1 MENNMQRIEGREPI
15 EAILFDLDGTL
26 LRVQMEHFIPRYVER
41 LAAYCSPHI
50 KPRRFSRAMLDA
62 IRQLITE
69 EGDGHVSNE
78 QRLFALLKQQL
89 GIAETLVLESL
100 AHYAEHHLDELQ
112 HLIHPIPLAQQIVK
126 DCHRRAIPMVLAT
139 NPVFPRFMI
148 EARMAW
154 AEVDLGLFRHLTSYE
169 NSRFCK
175 PQAGYFAEIAALL
188 NVPPERCL
196 MVGNDSSHDLAAAAV
211 GMQTFL
217 VDTWLVER
225 NEKKWP
231 IHYRGD
237 HRALQQFL
245 EQL

>member
-1 MENNMQRIEGREPI
+1 MEINMLIKEGREPI

-41 LAAYCSPHI
+41 LAAYCSPQI
-50 KPRRFSRAMLDA
+50 KTRRFSRAMLDA
-62 IRQLITE
+62 IRELIIA

-78 QRLFALLKQQL
+78 ERLFALLKKQL
-89 GIAETLVLESL
+89 GIAETLVRECL

-112 HLIHPIPLAQQIVK
+112 HLVHPIPLAQQIVK

-154 AEVDLGLFRHLTSYE
+154 GELDLGWFRHLTSYE
-169 NSRFCK
+169 NSRYCK
-175 PQAGYFAEIAALL
+175 PQAGYFAEIAAFLR
-188 NVPPERCL
+188 VPPERCL

-225 NEKKWP
+225 NDKKWP
-231 IHYRGD
+231 CHYRGD

>member
-1 MENNMQRIEGREPI
+1 MLKRETSEPI

-26 LRVQMEHFIPRYVER
+26 LRVQMDHFIPRYVER
-41 LAAYCSPHI
+41 LAAYCAPHV
-50 KPRRFSRAMLDA
+50 KPRRFTSAMLDA
-62 IRQLITE
+62 IRQLIIE
-69 EGDGHVSNE
+69 EGDGQVSNE
-78 QRLFALLKQQL
+78 QRLFALLKKQL

-112 HLIHPIPLAQQIVK
+112 HLVHPIPLAQQIVN

-154 AEVDLGLFRHLTSYE
+154 AELDLGLFRHLTSYE
-169 NSRFCK
+169 NSRYCK
-175 PQAGYFAEIAALL
+175 PQAGYFAEIAALI

-225 NEKKWP
+225 NEKRWP
-231 IHYRGD
+231 SHYRGD
-237 HRALQQFL
+237 HLALQRFL
-245 EQL
+245 EGL

>member
-1 MENNMQRIEGREPI
+1 MQRIEGREPI

-112 HLIHPIPLAQQIVK
+112 
-126 DCHRRAIPMVLAT
+126 
-139 NPVFPRFMI
+139 
-148 EARMAW
+148 
-154 AEVDLGLFRHLTSYE
+154 
-169 NSRFCK
+169 
-175 PQAGYFAEIAALL
+175 
-188 NVPPERCL
+188 
-196 MVGNDSSHDLAAAAV
+196 
-211 GMQTFL
+211 
-217 VDTWLVER
+217 
-225 NEKKWP
+225 
-231 IHYRGD
+231 
-237 HRALQQFL
+237 
-245 EQL
+245 

>member
-1 MENNMQRIEGREPI
+1 MQKREDSQPI
-15 EAILFDLDGTL
+15 KAILFDLDGTL

-41 LAAYCSPHI
+41 LAAYCAPQI
-50 KPRRFSRAMLDA
+50 KPRRFTRAMLDA
-62 IRQLITE
+62 IRRLITE
-69 EGDGHVSNE
+69 EGDGHISNE

-89 GIAETLVLESL
+89 GIAEALLVESL
-100 AHYAEHHLDELQ
+100 AHYAEHHLDELH
-112 HLIHPIPLAQQIVK
+112 HLVHPIPLAQQIVN
-126 DCHRRAIPMVLAT
+126 DCHRRNIPLVLAT

-154 AEVDLGLFRHLTSYE
+154 AELDLGLFRHLTSYE
-169 NSRFCK
+169 NSRYCK
-175 PQAGYFAEIAALL
+175 PQAGYFAEIATLI

-225 NEKKWP
+225 NEQKWP
-231 IHYRGD
+231 CHYRGD
-237 HRALQQFL
+237 HRALQIFL

>member
-1 MENNMQRIEGREPI
+1 MQKREDSQPI
-15 EAILFDLDGTL
+15 KAILFDLDGTL

-41 LAAYCSPHI
+41 LAAYCAPQI
-50 KPRRFSRAMLDA
+50 KPRRFTRAMLDA

-69 EGDGHVSNE
+69 DGDGHISNE

-89 GIAETLVLESL
+89 GIAETLLVESL
-100 AHYAEHHLDELQ
+100 AHYAEHHLDELH
-112 HLIHPIPLAQQIVK
+112 HLVHPIPLAQQIVN
-126 DCHRRAIPMVLAT
+126 DCHRRNIPLVLAT

-154 AEVDLGLFRHLTSYE
+154 AELDLRCFLHLTSYE
-169 NSRFCK
+169 NSRYCK
-175 PQAGYFAEIAALL
+175 PQAGYFAEIATLI

-231 IHYRGD
+231 CHYRGD
-237 HRALQQFL
+237 HRALQIFL